1 MPCCI
6 IELHE
11 RVRLGKIDNKL
22 KVTNRRLLMAHIFIV
37 YTEWNE
43 IYPNE
48 RGGAG
53 RKAGREE
60 FLVSQFMRFDVRLPG
75 TKGI

>member
-22 KVTNRRLLMAHIFIV
+22 KVTNAASSGSYFYRLHGMERDISERAV
-37 YTEWNE
+37 GWER
-43 IYPNE
+43 E
-48 RGGAG
+48 RG
-53 RKAGREE
+53 E

-75 TKGI
+75 TKE

>member
-53 RKAGREE
+53 RKGERERE
-60 FLVSQFMRFDVRLPG
+60 GGVSGVTIHAVRC
-75 TKGI
+75 

>member
-22 KVTNRRLLMAHIFIV
+22 KVTNAASSGSYFYRLHGMERDISERAV
-37 YTEWNE
+37 GREG
-43 IYPNE
+43 E
-48 RGGAG
+48 RGRG
-53 RKAGREE
+53 E

-75 TKGI
+75 TKE